1 MDLLLKLF
9 NVSIS
14 ASWLVLAVVLFRL
27 VFRKA
32 PKAITVF
39 LWALVAVR
47 LICPVSLESSLSLI
61 PNAETIPTEIL
72 AVDPHKGVGSTT
84 FEVIENPVYTDFI
97 DSEVT
102 VDSIDSFQWDVVY
115 LTYGWIFGMGIMVLY
130 SIISYLRIYL
140 KIRQSVPLRENIFIC
155 DDINTPFIFGV
166 VRPRIYLPSSM
177 NEEDM
182 SYVIAHEKAHLKRKD
197 YLWKPLGFLLLTV
210 YWFNPVLWLAYVL
223 LCRDIELA
231 CDEKVIKEM
240 GTDIKKP
247 YSMALI
253 NCSVPRR
260 MISACP
266 VAFGE
271 VGVKKRIKAVLN
283 YKKPAFWVIAAA
295 VIASIAV
302 AVCFM
307 TNPVSEKTEV
317 EKEFLWYYNPTY
329 SAVGYGIL
337 AFYPDDGYEI
347 VSAEATEGEAFIKD
361 KYYNSPDNEKYAGW
375 SPDYTD
381 LDSVKEADI
390 TIKAV
395 KDEEEKIFTVRVT
408 RTVQED
414 ENGTGTYFAVSGV
427 NCAIEEYGWAVYKLS
442 DSDNVFSSDLDQAV
456 AKAILSSNAIKD
468 WRGECA
474 AEGHVI
480 LGTDKEGDKIKVY
493 LLEQYSVFGFQNGW
507 FLEQSGYSTSAVMT
521 FEETETGYKY
531 LGAEHPRDGSLLG
544 DDIKAMFPKKYQKR
558 ALSATD
564 KERESM
570 WAQKVAYAEAYLKE
584 IGREAKIGTYGD
596 IEHILLT
603 DVGVSV
609 EVSNTVINLP
619 LDYNTGEIG
628 YFERLENGTR
638 YIYRTSYLAD
648 KNIILY
654 TKEGY
659 GTNKIVERVE
669 VDSLTGNII
678 STGSSSVYFDAK
690 VLDVE
695 KNGDFVLVEPFE
707 NTGERKTADR
717 IWVSLNVSSE
727 VPVPD
732 VYEGLYIRIMYDGM
746 IEESYPAKIPN
757 VSAIYLYAD
766 VNYIGNEAAPS
777 ENKEPTTEAHYAEE
791 TTTPLISVGDS
802 ENYYYIY
809 QSYTGDVSTLTLSPT
824 GKRFSFTLS
833 IYSSYLPMGTY
844 EEDDK
849 YVILK
854 TDDGKNTY
862 TFEKSKGDLIFSAE
876 KSSSVPEYKYSGAYT
891 KAVPC
896 IPANAVFGFADVLEA
911 YYDKIV
917 ADIDNDGIAE
927 ECTLGFG
934 PTSGLLTFTFSAY
947 ENGMEEYANTFLE
960 MGSTEVYW
968 EFEKGADGKVR
979 VISKDD
985 EYGSVIRKY
994 DIKIKNGDI
1003 ELVSDDK
1010 VISRFASKP
1019 ESEEFKGLK
1028 SDFEALKNYAFSYYT
1043 ENKAADGDE
1052 TTLQIVNGKLKKLDD
1067 LKATTVEIPDLLEKS
1082 VAAVDNV
1089 GYDWIDVTENYVAF
1103 WSDEL
1108 RTYGILF
1115 SEKPTKAIRAIKE
1128 DGYTGMDSNK
1138 IEKYWYEVGQLY
1150 G

>member
-1 MDLLLKLF
+1 MDLLIKLF
-9 NVSIS
+9 NASIS
-14 ASWLVLAVVLFRL
+14 ASFLVLAVIAFRL
-27 VFRKA
+27 IFRKA

-39 LWALVAVR
+39 LWALVAIR
-47 LICPVSLESSLSLI
+47 LICPVSFESSLSLI

-72 AVDPHKGVGSTT
+72 SVDPHKGINSTS
-84 FEVIENPVYTDFI
+84 FEVIENPIYTDFI
-97 DSEVT
+97 DSDVT

-115 LTYGWIFGMGIMVLY
+115 LTYGWLMGMGIMVLY

-140 KIRQSVPLRENIFIC
+140 KIRQSMPLRANIFIC
-155 DDINTPFIFGV
+155 DTINTPFIFGI

-177 NEEDM
+177 GEEDM
-182 SYVIAHEKAHLKRKD
+182 SYVIAHEKAHLKRRD

-231 CDEKVIKEM
+231 CDERVIKEM
-240 GTDIKKP
+240 GAEIKKP

-307 TNPVSEKTEV
+307 TNPKSESTE
-317 EKEFLWYYNPTY
+317 EYEWYCNPTH

-337 AFYPDDGYEI
+337 AFYPDNGYKL
-347 VSAEATEGEAFIKD
+347 VSVEATDGEAFLD
-361 KYYNSPDNEKYAGW
+361 DRYYNYPGEEKYAGW
-375 SPDYTD
+375 SPDYRNYTET
-381 LDSVKEADI
+381 KGADI
-390 TIKAV
+390 TITATKN
-395 KDEEEKIFTVRVT
+395 DEEKVFTVRVT
-408 RTVQED
+408 RSEKED
-414 ENGTGTYFAVSGV
+414 ESGIGVYFTVRGLDCGIEEDGWARFTLKEEKTVKISAELDTAVS
-427 NCAIEEYGWAVYKLS
+427 
-442 DSDNVFSSDLDQAV
+442 
-456 AKAILSSNAIKD
+456 KAILSSNAIKD
-468 WRGECA
+468 WHGECA
-474 AEGHVI
+474 TEGHVI
-480 LGTDKEGDKIKVY
+480 LGTDKKGDKIKVY

-507 FLEQSGYSTSAVMT
+507 FLDQSGYSTSAVMT

-531 LGAEHPRDGSLLG
+531 LEVEHPRDGSFHG
-544 DDIKAMFPKKYQKR
+544 DDIKAMFPKTYQKR
-558 ALSATD
+558 ALSPTD
-564 KERESM
+564 KDRESM
-570 WAQKVAYAEAYLKE
+570 WAQKVAYAESYLKE

-609 EVSNTVINLP
+609 EVSNAVINLP
-619 LDYNTGEIG
+619 FDYNTGEIG
-628 YFERLENGTR
+628 YSERLENGTR

-654 TKEGY
+654 TKEVY
-659 GTNKIVERVE
+659 GENRIVERVE
-669 VDSLTGNII
+669 VDSLTGNIVAAFN
-678 STGSSSVYFDAK
+678 SPEYMTYFDAK

-707 NTGERKTADR
+707 NTNERKTADR

-727 VPVPD
+727 VPAPD

-777 ENKEPTTEAHYAEE
+777 ENKEPTTEAYYAED
-791 TTTPLISVGDS
+791 TTSPLISVGDS
-802 ENYYYIY
+802 EDYYYIF
-809 QSYTGDVSTLTLSPT
+809 QSDTGDVSTLTLSPT

-833 IYSSYLPMGTY
+833 ICSSYLPMGTY

-854 TDDGKNTY
+854 TDDGKNKY
-862 TFEKSKGDLIFSAE
+862 TFEKDKGDLIFVAE
-876 KSSSVPEYKYSGAYT
+876 KSSPVPKYKYNGANT
-891 KAVPC
+891 ETIPC
-896 IPANAVFGFADVLEA
+896 IPDKAKYGFADILDA
-911 YYDKIV
+911 YYDKIT
-917 ADIDNDGIAE
+917 ADIDNDGVAE

-947 ENGMEEYANTFLE
+947 ENGMEEYSNIFLE
-960 MGSTEVYW
+960 MGSEVYW

-979 VISKDD
+979 VVSKSD
-985 EYGSVIRKY
+985 EYGSVVRKY
-994 DIKIKNGDI
+994 DIKIKDGDI
-1003 ELVSDDK
+1003 ELVSKDK
-1010 VISRFASKP
+1010 VMSHFGKEP

-1028 SDFEALKNYAFSYYT
+1028 SDFEALKNFAFSYYT
-1043 ENKAADGDE
+1043 ENKTVDGDE
-1052 TTLQIVNGKLKKLDD
+1052 TTLQLADGKLKKLDD
-1067 LKATTVEIPDLLEKS
+1067 LKTTTVEIPEILEKS
-1082 VAAVDNV
+1082 VAAVDNA
-1089 GYDWIDVTENYVAF
+1089 GYDWIDIADNYVVF

-1108 RTYGILF
+1108 STYGIMF
-1115 SEKPTKAIRAIKE
+1115 SESPTKAIRAIKK
-1128 DGYTGMDSNK
+1128 DSYTGMDSKK
-1138 IEKYWYEVGQLY
+1138 IEKYWYEVGVLY

>member
-72 AVDPHKGVGSTT
+72 AVDPHKGVNSAT

-115 LTYGWIFGMGIMVLY
+115 LTCGWLFGMGIMVLY

-317 EKEFLWYYNPTY
+317 EEEFLWYCNPSY
-329 SAVGYGIL
+329 SAVGYGQISFSL
-337 AFYPDDGYEI
+337 GKKYNITKAECTSGSTEIYDKFYNDDDG
-347 VSAEATEGEAFIKD
+347 
-361 KYYNSPDNEKYAGW
+361 EKLVGW
-375 SPDYTD
+375 SPDFTD
-381 LDSVKEADI
+381 YKNTPGADI
-390 TIKAV
+390 TIYAE
-395 KDEEEKIFTVRVT
+395 KDGEEKVYKINLSPEEKTEEEI
-408 RTVQED
+408 
-414 ENGTGTYFAVSGV
+414 GTYYRVKGENCSV
-427 NCAIEEYGWAVYKLS
+427 NYQSWALYSLDFDESTPTV
-442 DSDNVFSSDLDQAV
+442 DIDLDEAV

-468 WRGECA
+468 WQGECA

-480 LGTDKEGDKIKVY
+480 LGTDKTGDKIKVY

-507 FLEQSGYSTSAVMT
+507 FLSQSGYSTSAVMT
-521 FEETETGYKY
+521 FEEAETGYKY
-531 LGAEHPRDGSLLG
+531 LGAEHPRDGSLFG

-564 KERESM
+564 KDRESM

-707 NTGERKTADR
+707 NTNERKTADR

-777 ENKEPTTEAHYAEE
+777 DSKEPTTQAYYAED
-791 TTTPLISVGDS
+791 TTSPLISVGETEES
-802 ENYYYIY
+802 C
-809 QSYTGDVSTLTLSPT
+809 YTYKSDNGDLSTISLSPS
-824 GKRFSFTLS
+824 GNRFTFTLS
-833 IYSSYLPMGTY
+833 LFSSYLPMGTY

-862 TFEKSKGDLIFSAE
+862 TFEKSKGNLIFSAE
-876 KSSSVPEYKYSGAYT
+876 KSSTVPEYKYSGANT

-896 IPANAVFGFADVLEA
+896 IPANAVF
-911 YYDKIV
+911 
-917 ADIDNDGIAE
+917 
-927 ECTLGFG
+927 
-934 PTSGLLTFTFSAY
+934 
-947 ENGMEEYANTFLE
+947 
-960 MGSTEVYW
+960 
-968 EFEKGADGKVR
+968 
-979 VISKDD
+979 
-985 EYGSVIRKY
+985 
-994 DIKIKNGDI
+994 
-1003 ELVSDDK
+1003 ELVT
-1010 VISRFASKP
+1010 ASP
-1019 ESEEFKGLK
+1019 E
-1028 SDFEALKNYAFSYYT
+1028 
-1043 ENKAADGDE
+1043 
-1052 TTLQIVNGKLKKLDD
+1052 
-1067 LKATTVEIPDLLEKS
+1067 
-1082 VAAVDNV
+1082 
-1089 GYDWIDVTENYVAF
+1089 
-1103 WSDEL
+1103 
-1108 RTYGILF
+1108 
-1115 SEKPTKAIRAIKE
+1115 TK
-1128 DGYTGMDSNK
+1128 
-1138 IEKYWYEVGQLY
+1138 
-1150 G
+1150 